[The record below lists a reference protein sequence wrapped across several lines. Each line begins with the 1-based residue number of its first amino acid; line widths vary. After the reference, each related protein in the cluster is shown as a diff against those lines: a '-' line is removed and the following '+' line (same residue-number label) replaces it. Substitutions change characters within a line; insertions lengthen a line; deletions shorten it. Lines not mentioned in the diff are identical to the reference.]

1 MPVSIDEAIIVPR
14 DEVTDALAFFREL
27 NSADREKLLRLAADF
42 HDFGSPS
49 LVRHQVERRTSFVSG
64 WEATK
69 PVHGRRSFR
78 LNLNDLQA
86 LDTTLRISNCPVNR
100 MTRVNVTEAA
110 LQSRLD
116 RPLYLQLLDRLRE
129 DLSRRQ
135 PGALI
140 DSEPQLARRF
150 GVSRF
155 TVTRAIE
162 ILVRDGLLTRRQG
175 LGTFVAPPRLRRA
188 PTYLRSFTEAMA
200 AEGRTATHRLLDFE
214 LINGADGHNFSYAD
228 GTPLLRLERL
238 RLVDGAPLAV
248 HCSVLNANIA
258 QAAGL
263 TKAVAA
269 DPHFSL
275 YRLFRDGGVAID
287 RGVETLQAR
296 LATRREAQLL
306 QLDGSRVVMTAHRET
321 YAKDGSLIDVDDA
334 VHDARQYAYETEI
347 RRGDE
352 LTPPFSE
359 QRETAHVSNSNHKR
373 SFGARISKRDTPVD
387 RR

>member
-1 MPVSIDEAIIVPR
+1 LSSQPYDWA
-14 DEVTDALAFFREL
+14 
-27 NSADREKLLRLAADF
+27 
-42 HDFGSPS
+42 
-49 LVRHQVERRTSFVSG
+49 
-64 WEATK
+64 
-69 PVHGRRSFR
+69 
-78 LNLNDLQA
+78 
-86 LDTTLRISNCPVNR
+86 
-100 MTRVNVTEAA
+100 NVTEAV
-110 LQSRLD
+110 LQSGLD
-116 RPLYLQLLDRLRE
+116 RPLYLQLLDWLRE

-135 PGALI
+135 PGARI

-188 PTYLRSFTEAMA
+188 SIYLRSFTEAMA
-200 AEGRTATHRLLDFE
+200 AEGRTATHRLLDFA
-214 LINGADGHNFSYAD
+214 LIKKAGGLHLPYAK

-238 RLVDGAPLAV
+238 RLVDGAPLAI
-248 HCSVLNANIA
+248 HYSVLNADIA
-258 QAAGL
+258 QAAAL

-275 YRLFRDGGVAID
+275 YRFFREAGVVIE

-296 LATRREAQLL
+296 LATRRETQLL
-306 QLDGSRVVMTAHRET
+306 ELDKSPVVMTAHRET
-321 YAKDGSLIDVDDA
+321 YAENGVLVDVDDA
-334 VHDARQYAYETEI
+334 VHDARGYAYETEI

-352 LTPPFSE
+352 LIPPFSE
-359 QRETAHVSNSNHKR
+359 QPETAHASHSNDKR
-373 SFGARISKRDTPVD
+373 SFGPRISKLDGRSD

>member
-1 MPVSIDEAIIVPR
+1 LSSQPYDW
-14 DEVTDALAFFREL
+14 T
-27 NSADREKLLRLAADF
+27 
-42 HDFGSPS
+42 
-49 LVRHQVERRTSFVSG
+49 
-64 WEATK
+64 
-69 PVHGRRSFR
+69 
-78 LNLNDLQA
+78 
-86 LDTTLRISNCPVNR
+86 
-100 MTRVNVTEAA
+100 NVTEAV
-110 LQSRLD
+110 LQSGLD
-116 RPLYLQLLDRLRE
+116 RPLYLQLLDWLRE

-135 PGALI
+135 PGARI

-150 GVSRF
+150 RVSRF

-200 AEGRTATHRLLDFE
+200 AEGRTTTHRLLGFE
-214 LINGADGHNFSYAD
+214 LINRAEGLQFSYAN

-238 RLVDGAPLAV
+238 RLVDGAPLAI
-248 HCSVLNANIA
+248 HYSVLNANIA

-275 YRLFRDGGVAID
+275 YRFFREAGFVIE
-287 RGVETLQAR
+287 RGIETLKAR

-306 QLDGSRVVMTAHRET
+306 ELDKSAVVMTAHRET
-321 YAKDGSLIDVDDA
+321 YAENSVLIDVDDA
-334 VHDARQYAYETEI
+334 VHDARRYAYETEI

-352 LTPPFSE
+352 LAPPLSE
-359 QRETAHVSNSNHKR
+359 QRETAHASNSNHKR
-373 SFGARISKRDTPVD
+373 SFGPRISNRHARCD

>member
-1 MPVSIDEAIIVPR
+1 VS
-14 DEVTDALAFFREL
+14 VTA
-27 NSADREKLLRLAADF
+27 
-42 HDFGSPS
+42 
-49 LVRHQVERRTSFVSG
+49 
-64 WEATK
+64 
-69 PVHGRRSFR
+69 
-78 LNLNDLQA
+78 
-86 LDTTLRISNCPVNR
+86 
-100 MTRVNVTEAA
+100 EAA
-110 LQSRLD
+110 LDSGID
-116 RPLYLQLLDRLRE
+116 RPLYRQLLDWLRE
-129 DLSRRQ
+129 DISTRP
-135 PGALI
+135 PGARV

-200 AEGRTATHRLLDFE
+200 AEGRTATHRLLDFARIE
-214 LINGADGHNFSYAD
+214 TADGLSLPYAK

-248 HCSVLNANIA
+248 HYSVLNANIA

-263 TKAVAA
+263 TKAIAA
-269 DPHFSL
+269 DSHFSL
-275 YRLFRDGGVAID
+275 YRFFRDAGFVIE
-287 RGVETLQAR
+287 RGIETLEAR

-306 QLDGSRVVMTAHRET
+306 ELDKSPVVMTAHRET
-321 YAKDGSLIDVDDA
+321 YAENGVLIDVDDA
-334 VHDARQYAYETEI
+334 VHDARRYAYETEI

-352 LTPPFSE
+352 LAPPLSE
-359 QRETAHVSNSNHKR
+359 QRETAHASNSNHKR
-373 SFGARISKRDTPVD
+373 SFGPRISKRDGRGD

>member
-1 MPVSIDEAIIVPR
+1 
-14 DEVTDALAFFREL
+14 
-27 NSADREKLLRLAADF
+27 
-42 HDFGSPS
+42 
-49 LVRHQVERRTSFVSG
+49 
-64 WEATK
+64 
-69 PVHGRRSFR
+69 
-78 LNLNDLQA
+78 
-86 LDTTLRISNCPVNR
+86 
-100 MTRVNVTEAA
+100 VNVTEAA

-175 LGTFVAPPRLRRA
+175 LGTFVAPPRLRCA

-214 LINGADGHNFSYAD
+214 LINGADGHKFPYAN
-228 GTPLLRLERL
+228 GTLLLRLERL

-275 YRLFRDGGVAID
+275 YRLFRDGGVVIE

-306 QLDGSRVVMTAHRET
+306 ELDRSRVVMTAHRET
-321 YAKDGSLIDVDDA
+321 YTKDGSLIDVDDA
-334 VHDARQYAYETEI
+334 VHDARRYAYETEI
-347 RRGDE
+347 RRGDD
-352 LTPPFSE
+352 LAPTFSE
-359 QRETAHVSNSNHKR
+359 QPETAHASHSNLKR
-373 SFGARISKRDTPVD
+373 SFGPRIGNRDPRGE